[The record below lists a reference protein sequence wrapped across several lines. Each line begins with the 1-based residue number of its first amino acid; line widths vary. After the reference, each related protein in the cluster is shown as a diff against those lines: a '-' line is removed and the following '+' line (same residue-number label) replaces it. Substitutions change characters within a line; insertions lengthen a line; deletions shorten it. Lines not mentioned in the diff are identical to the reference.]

1 MNHRVEAL
9 LREFRARF
17 GSRGAVRVFQAPG
30 RVNLIGEHTDYNGG
44 FVFPGAIDR
53 SILVAVRRNSKKVLN
68 LRSINFPGAVTV
80 PLDEI
85 EYEVR
90 HGWANYPKGVARML
104 QNQGY
109 ELVGMDMVFEGDIP
123 LGGGLSSSAAM
134 EVATCTAMASI
145 AGVRLPRKS
154 VPLIAQRAE
163 NEFIGMKCGIM
174 DQFIST
180 FGKKNHALFLD
191 CRTLEF
197 EHIPLDDPDYRIV
210 ISNTKKKH
218 ELVNSE
224 YNARREQCE
233 RGVRI
238 LARHLP
244 GVRQLRDITSQVFR
258 KYRLELMPLI
268 RKRCEHVIYE
278 NERVLEAK
286 KCLTAG
292 DLPKFGKL
300 MDQSH
305 VSLRDLYEVSCPELD
320 AMVDFAHEV
329 PGVLGSRMTG
339 GGFGGCTVSLV
350 HKDHTDEFVTQV
362 SEKYRRRFN
371 IEPEIYVCRLENG
384 AREISL

>member
-1 MNHRVEAL
+1 MC
-9 LREFRARF
+9 
-17 GSRGAVRVFQAPG
+17 
-30 RVNLIGEHTDYNGG
+30 
-44 FVFPGAIDR
+44 
-53 SILVAVRRNSKKVLN
+53 
-68 LRSINFPGAVTV
+68 
-80 PLDEI
+80 
-85 EYEVR
+85 
-90 HGWANYPKGVARML
+90 
-104 QNQGY
+104 
-109 ELVGMDMVFEGDIP
+109 
-123 LGGGLSSSAAM
+123 SSD
-134 EVATCTAMASI
+134 
-145 AGVRLPRKS
+145 L
-154 VPLIAQRAE
+154 
-163 NEFIGMKCGIM
+163 
-174 DQFIST
+174 
-180 FGKKNHALFLD
+180 
-191 CRTLEF
+191 
-197 EHIPLDDPDYRIV
+197 
-210 ISNTKKKH
+210 
-218 ELVNSE
+218 
-224 YNARREQCE
+224 NARREQCE

-238 LARHLP
+238 LARHVP

-384 AREISL
+384 AREISV